1 MQNNELI
8 LAEELCTRYKIQLS
22 FINTLQQ
29 FGLIEITFVEET
41 TYIPLSQLQKLE
53 QIIRLHYDLDIN
65 VEGIEAITHLLDRVK
80 NLQSEMIRI
89 KNRLSLYEKVTN
101 SIELD

>member
-8 LAEELCTRYKIQLS
+8 LAEEFCTRYEIQLS

-29 FGLIEITFVEET
+29 FGLINITSVEET
-41 TYIPLSQLQKLE
+41 SYIPESELKKLE

-65 VEGIEAITHLLDRVK
+65 LEGIEAIAHLLDRVK
-80 NLQSEMIRI
+80 SLQHEIVSL
-89 KNRLSLYEKVTN
+89 KNRLSLYEK
-101 SIELD
+101 I